1 MQYISYISTS
11 DKNWLF
17 NLKDVI
23 LDVMNDITLGRNF
36 LNNHTIRLSYN
47 PHDILIQA
55 DKGRITQVISNLL
68 TNAVKFIKEAERGG
82 L

>member
-1 MQYISYISTS
+1 
-11 DKNWLF
+11 
-17 NLKDVI
+17 
-23 LDVMNDITLGRNF
+23 MNDITLRRNF

-47 PHDILIQA
+47 PHDILIR

-68 TNAVKFIKEAERGG
+68 TKAVKFIKEAERGG